1 MKYTVIRRIPFAHSN
16 DCVSVMKEAASYEE
30 AMKYKVAG
38 EMLESEDSSSKIQ
51 ILINTDD
58 AFDFTRKPLLLTDEA
73 ETKKASW
80 RKGMLSVPNVKAMA
94 L

>member
-1 MKYTVIRRIPFAHSN
+1 MKYTVVKRIPFSHGDDAVH
-16 DCVSVMKEAASYEE
+16 VMKEAASYEE

-38 EMLESEDSSSKIQ
+38 EMLESEDSSSKIE

-73 ETKKASW
+73 QTKKAS
-80 RKGMLSVPNVKAMA
+80 
-94 L
+94 

>member
-1 MKYTVIRRIPFAHSN
+1 MKYTVVKRIPFSSGN
-16 DCVSVMKEAASYEE
+16 DSVHVMKEAESYEE

-38 EMLESEDSSSKIQ
+38 QMLESEESSSKIE

-73 ETKKASW
+73 KQAS
-80 RKGMLSVPNVKAMA
+80 
-94 L
+94 